1 MAEKRIRATD
11 RLSATGAVSA
21 FVACF
26 AVVAS
31 PSFFASLLLVAT
43 ESSWQPLSE
52 TKSAPARSMQS
63 EPVHDP
69 LAAYPAR
76 HIEPT
81 SAQPVGPSLAVG
93 APAVQ
98 ISAPVSLSLEAG
110 TTDRIE
116 PFTIATVGK
125 VETAEPTEPPGPERD
140 LRQPEHV
147 REVQER
153 LVLLGHLSVQPT
165 GVWGRLSREALRAF
179 RAAHQLGTEVV
190 WDAATEKALFTAQVV
205 VPDSFAGIWA
215 ADSSAC
221 SGP

>member
-63 EPVHDP
+63 EPVHDL

-81 SAQPVGPSLAVG
+81 SAQPVGPLLAVG

-110 TTDRIE
+110 ATDRIE
-116 PFTIATVGK
+116 PFTMATVGK
-125 VETAEPTEPPGPERD
+125 VERRSRLDPRD
-140 LRQPEHV
+140 LSGICDNLSTFVRFRRGLCCWVIFRSSQPAF
-147 REVQER
+147 
-153 LVLLGHLSVQPT
+153 
-165 GVWGRLSREALRAF
+165 WGRLSREALRAF
-179 RAAHQLGTEVV
+179 RAAHQLGT
-190 WDAATEKALFTAQVV
+190 
-205 VPDSFAGIWA
+205 
-215 ADSSAC
+215 
-221 SGP
+221 